1 MPLLRPGSTRAGFL
15 AIFVVLVMLAA
26 IPPGVR
32 ATPSAE
38 AGSPAYHLYFGDLHS
53 HTTWSDGWEGT
64 PADAYAAAAAAGA
77 DFLATTDHASRL
89 TDDEWSMTQQ
99 MADAATTST
108 FVALPAYEFWVNGR
122 GELNVYDPPA
132 TLPNGDHIFHTTLEP
147 RPQAL
152 AAFYDWLA
160 AQPGAVA
167 QWNHPDYMTKS
178 FDGFAYRTDARDAG
192 VGLLEIH
199 NYGSWTWKG
208 IVDYE
213 PAYVQA
219 LDKGWHVMP
228 AANSDTHNPDWISG
242 YEVRTVLL
250 APSLT
255 RENLY
260 EAMRAGRGY
269 ATLDKNLRIE
279 FTVNGEA
286 MGSVL
291 SSPAPGYRAR
301 IHIEDPDGVASDAI
315 TLVEIVS
322 DGGKVIASLS
332 ADSAVVTWDVSL
344 DAARATYFYV
354 RVSTA
359 SSLPGLAGVT
369 AWTAP
374 VWTGR

>member
-1 MPLLRPGSTRAGFL
+1 MRLGGARWRAL
-15 AIFVVLVMLAA
+15 VLVAIVVVVAA
-26 IPPGVR
+26 ALPGGLVSP
-32 ATPSAE
+32 AQGGD
-38 AGSPAYHLYFGDLHS
+38 GSPTYHLYFGDLHS
-53 HTTWSDGWEGT
+53 HTRFSDGWAGT
-64 PADAYAAAAAAGA
+64 PADAYAAAEAAGA

-89 TDDEWSMTQQ
+89 TPEEWAMTRQ
-99 MADAATTST
+99 MAAAATTDT
-108 FVALPAYEFWVNGR
+108 FAALPAYEFWVNGR

-132 TLPNGDHIFHTTLEP
+132 ALPNDNHVFHSTLEP
-147 RPQAL
+147 RPAAL
-152 AAFYDWLA
+152 AAFYDWVA

-178 FDGFAYRTDARDAG
+178 FDGFAYRTDARDAAI
-192 VGLLEIH
+192 GLLEIH

-213 PAYVQA
+213 PAYIAA
-219 LDKGWHVMP
+219 LDAGWHVMP

-255 RENLY
+255 PEDLY
-260 EAMRAGRGY
+260 AAMRAGHGY
-269 ATLDKNLRIE
+269 ATLDKNLRID
-279 FTVNGEA
+279 FNLNGA
-286 MGSVL
+286 IMGSTL
-291 SSPAPGYRAR
+291 ASPAPSLRAR
-301 IHIEDPDGVASDAI
+301 IHIADPDGVASDAV

-322 DGGKVIASLS
+322 NGGKVVASLS
-332 ADSAVVTWDVSL
+332 ADSTVVDWDVTLPSG
-344 DAARATYFYV
+344 APAYYYV

-374 VWTGR
+374 VWTGP

>member
-1 MPLLRPGSTRAGFL
+1 MASGGARRRALVFL
-15 AIFVVLVMLAA
+15 AIVLVVVAVFPGGFVASTEAA
-26 IPPGVR
+26 DGP
-32 ATPSAE
+32 A
-38 AGSPAYHLYFGDLHS
+38 AYHLYFGDLHS
-53 HTTWSDGWEGT
+53 HTAFSDGWEGT
-64 PADAYAAAAAAGA
+64 PADAYAAAKAAGA

-89 TDDEWSMTQQ
+89 TPGEWTLTQQ
-99 MADAATTST
+99 MAAAATTDT

-132 TLPNGDHIFHTTLEP
+132 ALPNDDHVFHSTLEP
-147 RPQAL
+147 RPTAL
-152 AAFYDWLA
+152 AAFYDWVA
-160 AQPGAVA
+160 AQPGTVA

-178 FDGFAYRTDARDAG
+178 FDSFAYWTPSRDAG
-192 VGLLEIH
+192 LGLLEIH

-219 LDKGWHVMP
+219 LDAGWHVMP

-255 RENLY
+255 PENLY
-260 EAMRAGRGY
+260 AAMRAGRGY
-269 ATLDKNLRIE
+269 ATLDQNLRID
-279 FTVNGEA
+279 FTLNGA
-286 MGSVL
+286 VMGSTI
-291 SSPAPGYRAR
+291 SSPGPNVRAR
-301 IHIEDPDGVASDAI
+301 IHIEDPDGIASDAI

-322 DGGKVIASLS
+322 NGGKVVARHP
-332 ADSAVVTWDVSL
+332 ADSAVVDWELLLPSGT
-344 DAARATYFYV
+344 AAYYYV

-374 VWTGR
+374 VWLVP